1 MNKIRLLWKLT
12 RLKGNEKKTG
22 AQLKALQEKKL
33 KRLLEYTWENSL
45 YYRNAFE
52 KAGISRE
59 EIGSLPLSAFP
70 TIDKK
75 ALLEHFDELVTA
87 QGVNQNDLRAFD
99 AREAGNRNAYLK
111 EYHVVHSSGS
121 TGKPSY
127 FVYDEAA
134 WNDMLA
140 GMIRAA
146 LWGMSVLEI
155 VKFLAEGPR
164 IVYVAATDGRYGGA
178 MAVGDGAAGL
188 GVEQLTL
195 DIKQPLSQWKE
206 RLRAFKPNMI
216 IGYPSAVKIM
226 AELLERGEL
235 SIEADRVVTCGE
247 PLSGGLRSYLE
258 RVFETRVI
266 NFYGSSES
274 LVLGVETDQKE
285 GMVLFDDLN
294 IIEVV
299 DGEMY
304 VTCLYNYVQPLI
316 RYHISDR
323 LVLRETGEES
333 RYPFAT
339 AAGIMGR
346 EEDLLW
352 FEDRAGQQEFLHPL
366 AIEGFCVEGLKD
378 YQFRQTG
385 KDTFEMLAE
394 TEKTAQRGR
403 IRRELLGQMREIL
416 AQKHLEHVQFYVN
429 FVDEIFPDTRTGKKK
444 LIVKE
449 ALAG

>member
-1 MNKIRLLWKLT
+1 MNKIQLLWKLT
-12 RLKGNEKKTG
+12 RLKGNEKKTA
-22 AQLKALQEKKL
+22 AQIRALQEKKL
-33 KRLLEYTWENSL
+33 KKLLQYAWEHSV
-45 YYRNAFE
+45 YYKEAFG

-59 EIGSLPLSAFP
+59 EIGKLPLSAFP
-70 TIDKK
+70 IIDKK
-75 ALLEHFDELVTA
+75 TLLAHFDELVTV
-87 QGVNQNDLRAFD
+87 QGVRQEDLRDFD
-99 AREAGNRNAYLK
+99 AREAGNRNAYLE

-121 TGKPSY
+121 TGKPAY

-134 WNDMLA
+134 WNDMLT
-140 GMIRAA
+140 GIIRAA
-146 LWGMSVLEI
+146 LWGLSMPRIL
-155 VKFLAEGPR
+155 KFLARGPR

-178 MAVGDGAAGL
+178 MAVGDGTGGL

-206 RLRAFKPNMI
+206 RLREFKPNMI

-226 AELLERGEL
+226 AELVERGEVSL
-235 SIEADRVVTCGE
+235 EADRVVTCGE
-247 PLSGGLRSYLE
+247 PLSAGLRHYLE
-258 RVFETRVI
+258 RIFGTKLI

-274 LVLGVETDQKE
+274 LALGVETDQRE

-304 VTCLYNYVQPLI
+304 VTCLYNYAQPLI

-323 LVLRETGEES
+323 LVLSEAGEGS
-333 RYPFAT
+333 RYPFST
-339 AAGIMGR
+339 AAGLMGR
-346 EEDLLW
+346 DEDLLW

-378 YQFRQTG
+378 YQFCQTG
-385 KDTFEMLAE
+385 KDTFEMFAE
-394 TEKTAQRGR
+394 TEKTAHRGK
-403 IRRELLGQMREIL
+403 IRGELLRQMRGIL
-416 AQKHLEHVQFYVN
+416 EEKHLEYVQFYVN
-429 FVDEIFPDTRTGKKK
+429 FVDEIFPDSRTGKKK
-444 LIVKE
+444 LIIKE